1 MMTAQLRS
9 GSRVF
14 HPSHGVVSVLG
25 RESRDFGDRVQ
36 NFYVLGLT
44 LGGKLL
50 VPVDNLAQSGVRD
63 LVSSDKARELLD
75 AVVGAGVAAD
85 PALSTGARAAAYSDG
100 LASGS
105 ADTYTEILREL
116 MHRAREKKLS
126 PQDQKVLRA
135 ARRNFIA
142 EISAVLERPD
152 AEIEAALDEREE

>member
-25 RESRDFGDRVQ
+25 QENRDLGDRVQ
-36 NFYVLGLT
+36 SFYVLGLS

-50 VPVDNLAQSGVRD
+50 LPVDNLAQSGVRD
-63 LVSSDKARELLD
+63 LVSSDKARQLLD
-75 AVVGAGVAAD
+75 AVGEGFTAE
-85 PALSTGARAAAYSDG
+85 PALSTSARAAAYSDG

-105 ADTYTEILREL
+105 ADSYTEILREL

-126 PQDQKVLRA
+126 PQDQRVLRA

-142 EISAVLERPD
+142 EIAAALDKPD
-152 AEIEAALDEREE
+152 AEIEATLDGLS